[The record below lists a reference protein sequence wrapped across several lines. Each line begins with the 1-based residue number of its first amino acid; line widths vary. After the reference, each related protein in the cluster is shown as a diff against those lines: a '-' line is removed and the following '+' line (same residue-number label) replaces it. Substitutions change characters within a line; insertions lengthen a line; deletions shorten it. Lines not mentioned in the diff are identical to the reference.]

1 MERTFAI
8 IKPDAVKARHAGQII
23 QRIEQEGF
31 TDSCHALV
39 NLTQKEAE
47 GFYAV
52 HRERPFFP
60 SLTKFMSSGPAI
72 VMALEAPDAIK
83 KWRTLMGATDPAKAD
98 AGTLRK
104 EFGAS
109 IENNATHGSD
119 APETAAFELGYFFPG
134 IELSRRFRGKAMLL
148 IVSAWSSLAASACS
162 MMLGVPFGRLPG
174 DISYRR
180 GNVSFYFPLATS
192 ILAEYHSHAALHF
205 LSAVS

>member
-1 MERTFAI
+1 MAEQTLAI
-8 IKPDAVKARHAGQII
+8 IKPDAVKARKSGKII
-23 QRIEQEGF
+23 QRIEEAGF
-31 TDSCHALV
+31 TIRAMRLL
-39 NLTQKEAE
+39 NLSRQDAE

-52 HRERPFFP
+52 HRERPFFG
-60 SLTKFMSSGPAI
+60 SLTAFMSSGPAI

-134 IELSRRFRGKAMLL
+134 IEL
-148 IVSAWSSLAASACS
+148 
-162 MMLGVPFGRLPG
+162 VP
-174 DISYRR
+174 
-180 GNVSFYFPLATS
+180 
-192 ILAEYHSHAALHF
+192 
-205 LSAVS
+205 

>member
-1 MERTFAI
+1 MQQLTFAI
-8 IKPDAVKARHAGQII
+8 VKPDAVKARTAGKII
-23 QRIEQEGF
+23 ARIEQEGF
-31 TDSCHALV
+31 TIRAMRLV
-39 NLTQKEAE
+39 NLSQKEAE

-60 SLTKFMSSGPAI
+60 SLTAFMSSGPAI

-134 IELSRRFRGKAMLL
+134 VELSR
-148 IVSAWSSLAASACS
+148 
-162 MMLGVPFGRLPG
+162 
-174 DISYRR
+174 
-180 GNVSFYFPLATS
+180 
-192 ILAEYHSHAALHF
+192 
-205 LSAVS
+205 